1 MRFEDTINRTPSV
14 TAKVA
19 GRGLLSPHTLFM
31 AACCLAML
39 AGTGL
44 LIYSAPSGLTWTET
58 LLLAGP
64 MLGCVAMHAVLHRF
78 MGKTCQAAIKTGA
91 DQ

>member
-1 MRFEDTINRTPSV
+1 MRFEDNTNRTPSL
-14 TAKVA
+14 APPVA
-19 GRGLLSPHTLFM
+19 RRGVLNTHTLFM

-44 LIYSAPSGLTWTET
+44 LIYSAPTGLTWTEI
-58 LLLAGP
+58 LFLAGP

-78 MGKTCQAAIKTGA
+78 MGKSCHAANKTGA

>member
-1 MRFEDTINRTPSV
+1 MSFEDTTNRTSSV
-14 TAKVA
+14 TTPVA
-19 GRGLLSPHTLFM
+19 ARGFLNAHTFFM

-78 MGKTCQAAIKTGA
+78 MGKSCQATNKTGA
-91 DQ
+91 NQ